1 MADAGTGSTQI
12 QVLDQDNKRAKM
24 IRLLLGHK
32 PVVTQLCAVAG
43 GRGLCDETL
52 QLQSLR
58 LLQQAASKPPKIP
71 KVNATG
77 GGKNE
82 KALLVGAVQESV
94 QELLTPLL
102 EGLRLRPTR
111 NESTLA
117 LLQLLESLTGQAP
130 KLVAELLNQDGIV
143 SLLGLV
149 ASSDSTEQIHEE
161 TSKLLR
167 MMSQSALYG
176 HRVEDTLA
184 VFLPQAVV
192 VALLAEGPSTSDQ
205 LHEQDRVFKLGQK
218 PMTFHLP
225 AKTTVT
231 LASRH

>member
-1 MADAGTGSTQI
+1 MPT
-12 QVLDQDNKRAKM
+12 QVLNQDNKRAKM
-24 IRLLLGHK
+24 IELLLGHFGCL
-32 PVVTQLCAVAG
+32 TQLCAVAG
-43 GRGLCDETL
+43 GRGQCDETL

-71 KVNATG
+71 KVKATG
-77 GGKNE
+77 GGSVNRE
-82 KALLVGAVQESV
+82 KAPLVGAVQGSV
-94 QELLTPLL
+94 QELLKPLL
-102 EGLRLRPTR
+102 DGLRLRPIR

-117 LLQLLESLTGQAP
+117 LLQLLGQLLGQAP
-130 KLVAELLNQDGIV
+130 KLLAELLNQDGIV

-149 ASSDSTEQIHEE
+149 ASSDSAEQIHEE

-192 VALLAEGPSTSDQ
+192 VALLAERPSTSDQ
-205 LHEQDRVFKLGQK
+205 LHEHDRAFKLG
-218 PMTFHLP
+218 
-225 AKTTVT
+225 
-231 LASRH
+231 